1 MQNKKIKKF
10 GMEGTIADDS
20 AIPRMRQQYEKVITD
35 SMRDSGYIPVL
46 DLDPLF
52 YISYNQEKNNF
63 NFEIYLHGVF
73 VGKKRATEYD
83 GYAGQRLIPRSN
95 P

>member
-10 GMEGTIADDS
+10 GLEGIIADDS
-20 AIPRMRQQYEKVITD
+20 DLPRLRFQYEKTIITG
-35 SMRDSGYIPVL
+35 MRDSGYIPVL

-52 YISYNQEKNNF
+52 YISYDEIKNYY

-73 VGKKRATEYD
+73 VGTKQAMLYD

-95 P
+95 T

>member
-10 GMEGTIADDS
+10 GMAGTLSDDA
-20 AIPRMRQQYEKVITD
+20 AIPRMRQQYEKIILD
-35 SMRDSGYIPVL
+35 SMRDSGYVPVL

-52 YISYNQEKNNF
+52 YISYEQSSNIF
-63 NFEIYLHGVF
+63 NFEIYLHGVY

-95 P
+95 S

>member
-10 GMEGTIADDS
+10 GMEGTIIDDA
-20 AIPRMRQQYEKVITD
+20 AIPRMRQKYEGTILNA
-35 SMRDSGYIPVL
+35 MRDSGYVPVL

-52 YISYNQEKNNF
+52 YISYDESNNRF
-63 NFEIYLHGVF
+63 NFEIYLHGVY

>member
-20 AIPRMRQQYEKVITD
+20 AIPRMRQQYEKIIID
-35 SMRDSGYIPVL
+35 GMRDSGYVPVL

-52 YISYNQEKNNF
+52 YISYNEQKNNF
-63 NFEIYLHGVF
+63 NFEIYIHAVF
-73 VGKKRATEYD
+73 VGKKKATEYD

>member
-10 GMEGTIADDS
+10 GMEGTLADDS
-20 AIPRMRQQYEKVITD
+20 AIPRMRVQYERTILNG
-35 SMRDSGYIPVL
+35 MRDSGYIPVL

-52 YISYNQEKNNF
+52 YISYDQDKNIF
-63 NFEIYLHGVF
+63 NFEIYLHGIY
-73 VGKKRATEYD
+73 VGKKKAIEYD